1 MDTYFTLCTFLQSKY
16 MFIAHIHTH
25 NKMYHI
31 FTYLFISELDTYI
44 QENQL
49 EYYNQYNA
57 TENIQEC
64 ENIML

>member
-1 MDTYFTLCTFLQSKY
+1 

-31 FTYLFISELDTYI
+31 FMYLFISELDTYI